1 MTKTTLHRLLSCCA
15 ALLALAP
22 AWAAAAETP
31 MPKELPP
38 YGQDKPL
45 PLPEVRE
52 SKLGNGLT
60 LWIVPRPGIPKV
72 SAVLAVRGG
81 GTASDPGDRM
91 GIAEV
96 LAEAM
101 RQGTPRRSARQ
112 IAEELQAVGA
122 SLSSFATDDA
132 LFLTASGLANGTDV
146 VLDVL
151 ANVAASAAYPDA
163 EVELAKTNAIQAL
176 QAQQADPSFYVD
188 KAFASTLFGKHPYSF
203 NSPEAPTLEGIT
215 ADLLR
220 AEHRRRVR
228 PDRALLV
235 VAGKIDAAAVARS
248 VDRLFGGWKAA
259 GAAPN
264 ATAAAPAAVSPS
276 LLVLNREGSVQS
288 EIRVGRPTLK
298 VTDPDYF
305 PALVANTIFGG
316 AFGSRL
322 TRNIREEKGYT
333 YSPSSRLQAF
343 EQGGMLRVRAAVRNE
358 VTAATLLEIVYELD
372 RMGATL
378 PSDEEL
384 ARAKQYQRGLFL
396 LRNETQGSLAQTL
409 ANNWVNGLA
418 PKALA
423 EWVPK
428 IDAVTAE
435 QVRSVGRRL
444 FGSRQQVVIVGG
456 DAAAVKEQLAQF
468 GEVREIAP

>member
-1 MTKTTLHRLLSCCA
+1 MRKTLTRLLGLGA

-22 AWAAAAETP
+22 SLTSAAETP
-31 MPKELPP
+31 PPKELPP
-38 YGQDKPL
+38 YGEDKPL

-52 SKLGNGLT
+52 SKLANGLT
-60 LWIVPRPGIPKV
+60 VWIVPRAGIPKV

-101 RQGTPRRSARQ
+101 RQGTPQRTARQ

-132 LFLTASGLANGTDV
+132 LILTGNGLAPGA
-146 VLDVL
+146 DVL
-151 ANVAASAAYPDA
+151 LEILADVAANAAYPDA
-163 EVELAKTNAIQAL
+163 EVELAKTNALQAL
-176 QAQQADPSFYVD
+176 QANQADPSFYVD

-203 NSPEAPTLEGIT
+203 NSPEPATLEGIT
-215 ADLLR
+215 PDLLR
-220 AEHRRRVR
+220 GEHRRRVR

-235 VAGKIDAAAVARS
+235 VVGKVDPGAVAQS
-248 VDRLFGGWKAA
+248 VERFFGGWKAA
-259 GAAPN
+259 GAAP
-264 ATAAAPAAVSPS
+264 ATTTAAPATVSPS
-276 LLVLNREGSVQS
+276 LLMLNREGSVQS

-358 VTAATLLEIVYELD
+358 VTAATLLEIIYELD

-378 PSDEEL
+378 PTDEEL

-396 LRNETQGSLAQTL
+396 LRNETQGNLAQTL
-409 ANNWVNGLA
+409 AGNWVNGLA

-435 QVRSVGRRL
+435 QVRGVGRRL

-468 GEVREIAP
+468 GEVREVAP

>member
-1 MTKTTLHRLLSCCA
+1 MSKTTMPRLLRCCG
-15 ALLALAP
+15 ALLALVP
-22 AWAAAAETP
+22 ALAFAAETP
-31 MPKELPP
+31 PPKELPP
-38 YGQDKPL
+38 YGEDKPL

-52 SKLGNGLT
+52 SKLPNGLT
-60 LWIVPRPGIPKV
+60 VWIVPRSGIPKV

-81 GTASDPGDRM
+81 GTASDPADRR

-96 LAEAM
+96 LAEAL
-101 RQGTPRRSARQ
+101 RQGTPKRSARQ

-122 SLSSFATDDA
+122 SLTSFATDDA
-132 LFLTASGLANGTDV
+132 LFLTANGLSHGADA

-151 ANVAASAAYPDA
+151 ADVAANAAYPDA
-163 EVELAKTNAIQAL
+163 EVELAKTNALQAL
-176 QAQQADPSFYVD
+176 QALQADPSFYVD

-203 NSPEAPTLEGIT
+203 NSPEPATLQGIT
-215 ADLLR
+215 PDLLR

-235 VAGKIDAAAVARS
+235 VTGNIEAAAVAQS
-248 VDRLFGGWKAA
+248 VERLFGVWKAA
-259 GAAPN
+259 GAAPA
-264 ATAAAPAAVSPS
+264 ATGAAPGTVSPS
-276 LLVLNREGSVQS
+276 LLVLNRQGSVQS

-358 VTAATLLEIVYELD
+358 VTAATLLEIIYELD

-378 PSDEEL
+378 PDDEEL

-428 IDAVTAE
+428 INAVTAE